1 MAETLRLKIC
11 NKLHRICVKSRVI
24 PGTPNNGTPENG
36 KRDPYH
42 SHIFRDSNMGVG
54 LGNSMGSLP

>member
-1 MAETLRLKIC
+1 M
-11 NKLHRICVKSRVI
+11 SRVGKSLSFCVQLLDTSREI
-24 PGTPNNGTPENG
+24 SGTPNNGTPENG

-54 LGNSMGSLP
+54 LGSHSMGPA